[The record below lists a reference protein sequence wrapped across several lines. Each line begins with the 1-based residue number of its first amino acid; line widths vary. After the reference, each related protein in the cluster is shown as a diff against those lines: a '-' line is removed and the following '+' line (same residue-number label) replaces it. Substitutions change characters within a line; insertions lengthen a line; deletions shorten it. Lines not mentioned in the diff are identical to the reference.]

1 MSKKILVIGNGPSTK
16 DLDFLKI
23 KIDTFGMN
31 NSYKIYDK
39 INFYPTYFGS
49 FDKRHCTENKDAY
62 CNLILNSPINKFF
75 FCKDDLED
83 YPEEIKNNSKVC
95 LINSKSIKRPNQ
107 LYWPES
113 FEKYRHGG
121 NSGIN
126 CVLCSYLLGYKEIFI
141 IGCDSSYDKRFDEN
155 TNDSKALETINQNY
169 FFDDYYTKDTDRQF
183 QATLRF
189 HRPFW
194 KVLKIRIPKN
204 IKIFNCSTIS
214 KIKDLFE
221 YKNLEIVY

>member
-1 MSKKILVIGNGPSTK
+1 MKEILIIGNGPSTK
-16 DLDFLKI
+16 DLDFSKI

-62 CNLILNSPINKFF
+62 CKLILHSPIKKFF
-75 FCKDDLED
+75 FCKDDLKD
-83 YPEEIKNNSKVC
+83 YPENIKTNNKVY

-113 FEKYRHGG
+113 FDNYIHGG

-126 CVLCSYLLGYKEIFI
+126 CLLSAYLLGYKDIYI
-141 IGCDSSYDKRFDEN
+141 IGCDASYDKRFDEN
-155 TNDSKALETINQNY
+155 TINNKALETINQNY
-169 FFDDYYTKDTDRQF
+169 FIDDYYSKESDRQF
-183 QATLRF
+183 QANLRF

-194 KVLKIRIPKN
+194 KVIIKIKPKELN
-204 IKIFNCSTIS
+204 IFNCSPIS
-214 KIKDLFE
+214 KIKDLLPF
-221 YKNLEIVY
+221 KKLDLVY